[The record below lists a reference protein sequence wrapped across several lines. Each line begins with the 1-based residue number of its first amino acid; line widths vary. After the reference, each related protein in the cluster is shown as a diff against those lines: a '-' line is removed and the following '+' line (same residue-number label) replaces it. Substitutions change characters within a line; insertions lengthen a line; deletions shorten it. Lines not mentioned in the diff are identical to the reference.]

1 MSMRRKDDSSLVTT
15 RADGA
20 PMFPHA
26 QIENHVDINLYDYTC
41 LITYVD
47 EVVQT
52 LDGFKVIESHTMI
65 NLDDKGDDS

>member
-1 MSMRRKDDSSLVTT
+1 MSMRRKDGSSLVIT

-26 QIENHVDINLYDYTC
+26 RIENYVDINLYDYTC
-41 LITYVD
+41 LITYED
-47 EVVQT
+47 EVLKT